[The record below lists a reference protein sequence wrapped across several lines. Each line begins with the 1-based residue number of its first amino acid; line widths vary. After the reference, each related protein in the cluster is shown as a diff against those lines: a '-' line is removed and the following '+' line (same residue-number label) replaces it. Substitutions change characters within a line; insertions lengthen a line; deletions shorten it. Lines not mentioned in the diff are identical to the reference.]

1 MTSQNWY
8 IKEKQGWYELVI
20 SHRDFPS
27 LSNLLDHYEL
37 IVDWIGNNIDNPD
50 RHARWKI
57 DAETLNLVFRFR
69 YERDYISFVL
79 KWK

>member
-1 MTSQNWY
+1 MTSQNWH

-20 SHRDFPS
+20 SRDDFLS
-27 LSNLLDHYEL
+27 LSDLLDHYQL
-37 IVDWIGNNIDNPD
+37 IVDWIESNIDNPQK
-50 RHARWKI
+50 HSRWRI

-69 YERDYISFVL
+69 YERDYIGFVL